1 MKYIITE
8 EQSNI
13 IRVLRRIDQD
23 HDWIKE
29 IVDEGMEMFL
39 CEYDSLND
47 FYELLCRDSAFT
59 YLLNYFDNEHQEGF
73 LKLKEYIASYI
84 KENFGEMIVKYWED
98 NREDC

>member
-8 EQSNI
+8 EQNNVL
-13 IRVLRRIDQD
+13 RVLRRIDQD

-73 LKLKEYIASYI
+73 LKLKEYITSYI

>member
-1 MKYIITE
+1 MKYIITK

-84 KENFGEMIVKYWED
+84 KENFGKMIVKYWED

>member
-8 EQSNI
+8 EQNNI

-29 IVDEGMEMFL
+29 IVDEGMEMFV

-84 KENFGEMIVKYWED
+84 KENFGKMIVKYWED

>member
-84 KENFGEMIVKYWED
+84 KENFGKMIVKYWED
-98 NREDC
+98 NRVDC

>member
-1 MKYIITE
+1 MKYIITK

-73 LKLKEYIASYI
+73 SKTQEYITDYI
-84 KENFGEMIVKYWED
+84 KERFKGMIVKYWED
-98 NREDC
+98 NKEDC

>member
-1 MKYIITE
+1 MRYIITE
-8 EQSNI
+8 EQNNI

-84 KENFGEMIVKYWED
+84 KENFGKMIVKYWED

>member
-8 EQSNI
+8 EQNNI
-13 IRVLRRIDQD
+13 LRVLRRTEQD
-23 HDWIKE
+23 YDLIRE
-29 IVDEGMEMFL
+29 IVAEGSELFL
-39 CEYDSLND
+39 CEFDTLND

-73 LKLKEYIASYI
+73 SEVQEYIIDVI
-84 KENFGEMIVKYWED
+84 KENFKEMIVNYWNN